1 MWQYNYSEELCHHG
15 ILGMKWGHR
24 KYKNE
29 DGSLTPAG
37 QKRASKEYK
46 KLSSKAMNDIAKN
59 ETDRY
64 VKAYNKTANEY
75 NNGKIDEFNKTH
87 SSKDPYY
94 DEDYYQ
100 QFSKDV
106 TKRYNSMTI
115 KELLANE
122 NYQKGKALCDKY
134 NMTTF
139 DELARDNA
147 DASKAFANLVNEED

>member
-1 MWQYNYSEELCHHG
+1 MWQYNYPDELVHHG
-15 ILGMKWGHR
+15 VLGMKWGHR
-24 KYKNE
+24 NYKNE
-29 DGSLTPAG
+29 DGSLTPVG

-46 KLSSKAMNDIAKN
+46 KLSSKAMNDVAKT
-59 ETDRY
+59 ETARY
-64 VKAYNKTANEY
+64 VKAYNETADQY

-94 DEDYYQ
+94 DEAYDR

-106 TKRYNSMTI
+106 SKRYNSMTV
-115 KELLANE
+115 KELMANQ

-147 DASKAFANLVNEED
+147 EVSKDFGKLANEED